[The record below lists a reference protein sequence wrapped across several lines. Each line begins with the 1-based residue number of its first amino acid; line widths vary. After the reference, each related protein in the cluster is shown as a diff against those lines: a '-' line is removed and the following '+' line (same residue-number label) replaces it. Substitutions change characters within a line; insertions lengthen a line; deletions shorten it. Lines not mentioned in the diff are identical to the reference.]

1 MTSMFRRVKS
11 RKGFTLTELIVVI
24 AIVGLLMICVTA
36 FVGPIKQMVKN
47 TTADTDAITIN
58 EIAGDYIERRLAY
71 SDCIK
76 IYLASNADPTNAT
89 LANAYSMMQGYR
101 SANDTT
107 GMLIFKMIDDS
118 SDPRSNTYRMYDVPI
133 KASGSSSYISSYTSA
148 TGVTLP
154 TSPVFAEDYYGRYQ
168 HIFLFD
174 PESYKG
180 GTDKQFNMSV
190 NVVKGKAFLN
200 FDIYSY
206 YFDTNSAGNLEP
218 KSGTKSTLE
227 KFYENKIDPLTNTDD
242 GISALATDKTAYE
255 HVSFELQNIGI
266 STVKATTTVGGI
278 TVEEEVGVPKLVNS
292 YFVGEGDDVVIFYN
306 VKSYSPTVF
315 PPA

>member
-1 MTSMFRRVKS
+1 MTSMLRRVKS
-11 RKGFTLTELIVVI
+11 RKGFTLTELIVVV

-36 FVGPIKQMVKN
+36 FAGPISKMVKA

-71 SDCIK
+71 ADCIK
-76 IYLASNADPTNAT
+76 IYAAANADPTNTT
-89 LANAYSMMQGYR
+89 LSSAYNMIQGYR
-101 SANDTT
+101 GSNDTT
-107 GMLIFKMIDDS
+107 GMLVFKMIEDS
-118 SDPRSNTYRMYDVPI
+118 GDPKSNTYRIYDVPI
-133 KASGSSSYISSYTSA
+133 KDSGSTTYISSFTSA

-154 TSPVFAEDYYGRYQ
+154 TSPVFADDYYGRYQ
-168 HIFLFD
+168 HLFLFNPD
-174 PESYKG
+174 SYKG
-180 GTDKQFNMSV
+180 GADKQFNISV

-206 YFDTNSAGNLEP
+206 YFDINSAGNLEP
-218 KSGTKSTLE
+218 KSGTDSTVE
-227 KFYENKIDPLTNTDD
+227 KFYKNKMAPLTNTDN
-242 GISALATDKTAYE
+242 GIADLALDKTAYE

-266 STVKATTTVGGI
+266 ATVTTYEADGI
-278 TVEEEVGVPKLVNS
+278 TVKDKVGVPKLVNS
-292 YFVGEGDDVVIFYN
+292 YYVGEGDDIVVFYN